1 MKVGKKGYKKAGIKR
16 LTVLFKTKSKMKRSN
31 DSGGHTIQQ
40 KQHSSRTSVS
50 YQAKNNSQA
59 KRGDM
64 KWIKAVQVGS
74 QQTKMEFVLMD
85 EYGGFW

>member
-1 MKVGKKGYKKAGIKR
+1 MKGGKKGYKKAGIKR

-31 DSGGHTIQQ
+31 DSG
-40 KQHSSRTSVS
+40 TSVS

-59 KRGDM
+59 KWGDM

-74 QQTKMEFVLMD
+74 QQNIMEFVLVD
-85 EYGGFW
+85 EYGSFW